1 MVSAATTGAQWGET
15 YTYDGFG
22 NLTAK
27 TPTKGSAP
35 SAVFDYGERH
45 LRIGVGRE
53 NFPEGLLRLSTFLT
67 SRRT

>member
-1 MVSAATTGAQWGET
+1 MVREEA
-15 YTYDGFG
+15 DVM
-22 NLTAK
+22 L
-27 TPTKGSAP
+27 AP
-35 SAVFDYGERH
+35 SRVFDYGERH